1 MALGARDQVWPGLQD
16 TLAPADPGT
25 DYVVVRPH
33 LAHLADL
40 HTFLISF
47 PASYWKTQE
56 DDTPMRTIKTVIHTI
71 VKSLGESVL
80 ESVAGISDS
89 QDSELVP
96 YIRKLLNSGVGA
108 EAGPA
113 AAATRPVSAEKK
125 RMPRYFAVTA
135 AISEL

>member
-1 MALGARDQVWPGLQD
+1 MISDQVIRGL
-16 TLAPADPGT
+16 PAWLEGMQ
-25 DYVVVRPH
+25 VS
-33 LAHLADL
+33 LLLADL

-80 ESVAGISDS
+80 DSVAGISDS

-135 AISEL
+135 SISEI